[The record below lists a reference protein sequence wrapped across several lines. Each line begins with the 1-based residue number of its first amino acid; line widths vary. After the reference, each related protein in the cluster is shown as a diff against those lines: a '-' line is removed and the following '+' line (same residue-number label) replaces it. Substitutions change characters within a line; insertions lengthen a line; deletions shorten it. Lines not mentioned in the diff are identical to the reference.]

1 MSSAR
6 HTPRYVPLIPAEPMT
21 GPQLVGAEPAP
32 RHHGPHPLGRREQ
45 GARHGADII
54 PLHPLP
60 PRPAVESVPAPLPAG
75 KKRRKARPVAKR
87 PWKILVMSASAS
99 APTRSFDLARWQ
111 ARAVVAGVTVAL
123 LLSGTFVGAVVTAVR
138 QPELVL
144 IGDEATEI
152 RARLAATA
160 DSLEAAREEIAL
172 REEADA
178 MADSLSKAM
187 VISSVSPTLR
197 SPLAKLARR
206 PSFAAR
212 LRGELPT
219 VSRETGS
226 SAGMG
231 LPVVGTLA
239 SPFSR
244 ARRHPLLHIMRPH
257 LGMDLAAP
265 KGTPV
270 TAPAP
275 GVVIHVER
283 SFSAGLVVE
292 IQHANGVQS
301 RYLHLSAASV
311 SVGQRVM
318 RGMRIGA
325 VGSSG
330 LSTGPH
336 LHYEVLVGGHPVNPL
351 HYRYAANE
359 AAAAAAADAARA
371 LAVHA
376 SAPAATG
383 AAPMDG
389 VGSRD

>member
-6 HTPRYVPLIPAEPMT
+6 HTPRYVPLIEAEPVK

-32 RHHGPHPLGRREQ
+32 RHHGPQPLGRR
-45 GARHGADII
+45 HSADII

-60 PRPAVESVPAPLPAG
+60 PRSVVEAVPTPLPAG
-75 KKRRKARPVAKR
+75 GTRRKARPVAKR

-111 ARAVVAGVTVAL
+111 ARVVVAGVTITL
-123 LLSGTFVGAVVTAVR
+123 LLSGAFVAAVVAAVR

-160 DSLEAAREEIAL
+160 DSLEAARQEIAL

-178 MADSLSKAM
+178 VADSLSKAM
-187 VISSVSPTLR
+187 VISSVPTLR
-197 SPLAKLARR
+197 SPLAKLGRR
-206 PSFAAR
+206 VNFSAR
-212 LRGELPT
+212 LRGETPT
-219 VSRETGS
+219 VMRETGS

-275 GVVIHVER
+275 GVVTHVAR
-283 SFSAGLVVE
+283 SFTAGLVVE

-311 SVGQRVM
+311 SVGQRVL

-371 LAVHA
+371 LAAHA
-376 SAPAATG
+376 AAPAAAG

-389 VGSRD
+389 VGSQDE